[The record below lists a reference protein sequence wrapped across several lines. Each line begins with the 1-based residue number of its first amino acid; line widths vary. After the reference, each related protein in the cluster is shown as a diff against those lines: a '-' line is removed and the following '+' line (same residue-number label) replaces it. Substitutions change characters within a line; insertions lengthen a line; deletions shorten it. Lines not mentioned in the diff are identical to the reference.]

1 MPGAGGRR
9 ARLHDPSDREIRR
22 LALPALGALV
32 AEPLFLLVDSVVVGR
47 LGTVPLAGLSVAAG
61 VLGTVVGLAVVLAYG
76 TTAAVARGLGAGD
89 VPLALRRG
97 VDGIWLGAGVGVVA
111 GLALL
116 AAAPV
121 LVAALGADGE
131 VARLAVQYLRVS
143 AAGLPAALVVLAAT
157 GVLRGLQDTR
167 TPLVVAVVGAAA
179 NAVLSA
185 WFVLGLGL
193 GVPGSAAATVL
204 VQTASAAAYGLV
216 LRPGLRRHGVGL
228 APRAAGVG
236 AAGRTSGLLL
246 LRTAAL
252 RAVLLLATA
261 AAVRLGTVE
270 VAAHQVVLL
279 VFGLLALALDA
290 VAIAGQ
296 ALVGRA
302 LGAGSA
308 VRARAAARRTV
319 EWGVAAGVVLG
330 LALAAVHRLVGPLFG
345 EDPALHA
352 AVAPALLV
360 LALAS
365 PLAGLV
371 FALDG
376 ALIGAGDDR
385 FLALTQVAVLAATA
399 PALLA
404 VVLLRGDVT
413 ALWVVLATAFLG
425 TRALLLARRLRSDAW
440 VVLGSR

>member
-1 MPGAGGRR
+1 M
-9 ARLHDPSDREIRR
+9 
-22 LALPALGALV
+22 
-32 AEPLFLLVDSVVVGR
+32 DSAVVGR

-61 VLGTVVGLAVVLAYG
+61 VLGTVVGLAVVLAYA
-76 TTAAVARGLGAGD
+76 TTATVARALGAGD

-97 VDGIWLGAGVGVVA
+97 VDGIWLGALLGAVLA
-111 GLALL
+111 GALVP
-116 AAAPV
+116 AAPA

-167 TPLVVAVVGAAA
+167 TPLVVAAVGAAA

-204 VQTASAAAYGLV
+204 VQTASAAAYGVV
-216 LRPGLRRHGVGL
+216 LRPGLRRAGVGL
-228 APRAAGVG
+228 LPRPVGVLS
-236 AAGRTSGLLL
+236 AGRTSWLLL
-246 LRTAAL
+246 VRTAAL
-252 RAVLLLATA
+252 RAVLLAATA
-261 AAVRLGTVE
+261 VAVRLGAVE
-270 VAAHQVVLL
+270 VAAHQVVVL
-279 VFGLLALALDA
+279 VFGLLALGLDA

-302 LGAGSA
+302 LGAGDASA
-308 VRARAAARRTV
+308 ARAAARRTV

-330 LALAAVHRLVGPLFG
+330 LALAGVHRQVGPLFG

-352 AVAPALLV
+352 VVAPALLV
-360 LALAS
+360 LAAAQ

-376 ALIGAGDDR
+376 ALIGAGDHR
-385 FLALTQVAVLAATA
+385 FLAVTQVAVLGATA
-399 PALLA
+399 PALAL
-404 VVLLRGDVT
+404 VLPLGGDVT
-413 ALWVVLATAFLG
+413 TLWLVLATAFLG

-440 VVLGSR
+440 VVLGRP